1 MNVRQ
6 TVADFSAR
14 ILRQS
19 IIIDGALTLII
30 KVLSAGLSYV
40 MFVVIANAL
49 SEGEY
54 GRFGFGFALGITL
67 ANVATLG
74 TPTSLLRFLPQYI
87 ASHRLGYA
95 RGYALFAGKAV
106 AIVTLVISVA
116 VAGIAFL
123 LASGNGTVSYLHV
136 FAAVGLI
143 LATAFSDYISG
154 TVRGIGL
161 LGLSQIPK
169 DIIWRLL
176 VCGFILLSAMMD
188 WQQTGASI
196 LQMCFLLLF
205 ATTVLQFALA
215 RRRVTSVFL
224 SQPAAYDKK
233 TWTKAALPMW
243 GAASLMAMVQQFDVV
258 ILGFFGHTT
267 DSGPYFAALRTASLL
282 SLMLLAGNLAAAP
295 LMSSLYHTNDKP
307 ALAKM
312 VRLIAL
318 AIGIP
323 TVLGLGFLAVF
334 GKWLLTLFGG
344 SFDSAFPILMVLA
357 TGYTADALAGPT
369 AYLLQMTGHE
379 TSYLKTI
386 GTSYAAVIA
395 LQAICI
401 PIYGLMGA
409 AVPSALGMVFTAAVA
424 ALLTR
429 KYLGINPSIAG
440 ALGRR

>member
-1 MNVRQ
+1 MTIKQ
-6 TVADFSAR
+6 AIADTTRRFLGQA
-14 ILRQS
+14 
-19 IIIDGALTLII
+19 IIIDGALTLVI

-67 ANVATLG
+67 ANIATLG

-87 ASHRLGYA
+87 STQQFGFA
-95 RGYALFAGKAV
+95 RGYAFFAGKAV
-106 AIVTLVISVA
+106 ASATLIIASA

-123 LASGNGTVSYLHV
+123 LAVANSNVSYLHV

-143 LATAFSDYISG
+143 LATAFSDYVSG
-154 TVRGIGL
+154 IIRGTGML
-161 LGLSQIPK
+161 SLSQIPK

-176 VCGFILLSAMMD
+176 VCGFVLLAAFLD
-188 WQQTGASI
+188 WPQSGASV
-196 LQMCFLLLF
+196 LQICFLLLF

-215 RRRVTSVFL
+215 RRRVSSVL
-224 SQPAAYDKK
+224 LAEPAAYDKRS
-233 TWTKAALPMW
+233 WTNAALPMW
-243 GAASLMAMVQQFDVV
+243 GAASLFAMVQQFDVV
-258 ILGFFGHTT
+258 MLGFFGLTA

-295 LMSSLYHTNDKP
+295 LMSALFHNNDRP

-312 VRLIAL
+312 VKLIAL
-318 AIGIP
+318 AIAVP
-323 TVLGLGFLAVF
+323 TLLGLGFLAFF

-357 TGYTADALAGPT
+357 AGYTADALAGPT

-379 TSYLKTI
+379 KTYLKI
-386 GTSYAAVIA
+386 ISVSYGLVVV

-409 AVPSALGMVFTAAVA
+409 AIPSALGMAATAIIA
-424 ALLTR
+424 AHFTR
-429 KYLGINPSIAG
+429 KYLGINPSVLG
-440 ALGRR
+440 ALRRQ